1 MASSNIARLG
11 VVLGIDTATFSAD
24 IDKAISENR
33 RFGAEMK
40 RGSQAAMQEALNLK
54 YATEDYGKE
63 ISKLTQV
70 ERQLATGRMSMAHDG
85 VKQALR
91 DQARAY
97 DDAVAAA
104 KRLQQAQAIDK
115 DVQALKF
122 ATEDYG
128 KTLTKV
134 QTIEREIATGKYR
147 TATDDQKKRLLDQAR
162 AYDAVAAS
170 QQKVVNV
177 QGQLSTQQRMAL
189 SYQTT
194 DIVTSLVSGQNP
206 FMVLMQQ
213 GGQLKDQFGGV
224 GNVFKAIGSVLT
236 PMRVII
242 GSVATAFAG
251 LAIAAYKGASE
262 SAKLRD
268 SLILT
273 GNYANLS
280 SGQYRDLALG
290 ISNDYNVAIGG
301 AKDILDALVSSG
313 KFTDVSLSSAGK
325 AIAIIAKLSGESAS
339 EVAGKLIP
347 SLDGTASSAKRLNDQ
362 YNFLTLAQ
370 YKEIEALEKQGK
382 LQEAIKIKADALTA
396 AKASQRRE
404 LGILEKS
411 WEMLKNGASAAW
423 DAMLGIGRKE
433 STESKLKAISENLKI
448 NAEDLELQK
457 KNPVAT
463 ALLMETRT
471 RLLAEQS
478 SLQEIERMR
487 KASATKSAEEKNKI
501 DHYAAAGG
509 ISTQRSIDDAV
520 AKQRVE
526 NTKDQLKLMADA
538 EVQAFADS
546 NSKIEAARLER
557 DRKNRDQNGVFASQ
571 NEAEY
576 QQTVI
581 ASRLGLAQKL
591 MEIQQKRDF
600 MGLDLRKQQM
610 EQEFK
615 IRFDQETE
623 IGKVETERDK
633 QIAFARLA
641 VERKNIEERGL
652 YAKENEAALAKEILG
667 IETDAN
673 RQIEGIRRDRFIAL
687 QNAVDEFRR
696 ETDEDRAKAS
706 AAEMQAAKALSSE
719 IDGKFL
725 SVKQDRESLQ
735 LQMDMVNL
743 SEKEQKLAM
752 SRLQTEQ
759 EIASVKRNPD
769 LSDTDK
775 NAAIARLKDL
785 GTQREGLIIMQE
797 EMKKVGE
804 INSAVFGN
812 MERALENFVRTGKL
826 SFKDLAR
833 SIIQDLILIQL
844 KASAT
849 SLFRMFI
856 GSLGFGSS
864 SGALPSLTGQ
874 FGVGPTGFANGGDPP
889 VGRASIVGER
899 GPELFVP
906 RSAGTIIPNH
916 ALSSLGGSQVVNNY
930 NISAIDVKSFEDRI
944 MGSSTA
950 VWAANAY
957 ANKSLAIGRGRA

>member
-1 MASSNIARLG
+1 MASNNIARLG
-11 VVLGIDTATFSAD
+11 VVLGIDTAVFSAD

-33 RFGAEMK
+33 RFGREMK
-40 RGSQAAMQEALNLK
+40 RGTEAAMQEALNLK

-63 ISKLTQV
+63 VSRLAQV
-70 ERQLATGRMSMAHDG
+70 ERQLATGRMSMAHDT

-91 DQARAY
+91 DQAKAY

-115 DVQALKF
+115 DIQALKY

-134 QTIEREIATGKYR
+134 QSIEREIATGKYR
-147 TATDDQKKRLLDQAR
+147 TATDEQKKRLLDQAR

-170 QQKVVNV
+170 QQKVIAT
-177 QGQLSTQQRMAL
+177 QGKLTDQQRMAL

-213 GGQLKDQFGGV
+213 GGQLKDQFGGI
-224 GNVFKAIGSVLT
+224 GNVFRAIGQTLT
-236 PMRVII
+236 PMRLL
-242 GSVATAFAG
+242 FAG
-251 LAIAAYKGASE
+251 VGAAITTLSVAAYKGAEE

-273 GNYANLS
+273 GNYANIS
-280 SGQYRDLALG
+280 AGQYRDLAIS
-290 ISNDYNVAIGG
+290 ISNDFNVAIGDT
-301 AKDILDALVSSG
+301 KDILNALISSG
-313 KFTDVSLSSAGK
+313 KFTDTSLSSVAR
-325 AIAIIAKLSGESAS
+325 AISIIAKISGESAS

-370 YKEIEALEKQGK
+370 YKQIEALEKQGK
-382 LQEAIKIKADALTA
+382 LQDAIKIKADALTA

-404 LGILEKS
+404 LGILERS
-411 WEMLKNGASAAW
+411 WEALKKAASDTW
-423 DAMLGIGRKE
+423 DAMLGLGRKE
-433 STESKLKAISENLKI
+433 STEAGLKRVSEALKLNT
-448 NAEDLELQK
+448 EDLEIQK

-463 ALLMETRT
+463 AILMETRM
-471 RLLAEQS
+471 RLLAEQA

-487 KASATKSAEEKNKI
+487 KASASKSAEETGKI
-501 DHYAAAGG
+501 NQYAAAGG
-509 ISTQRSIDDAV
+509 LSTQRSIDDAV
-520 AKQRVE
+520 AKQRLE
-526 NTKDQLKLMADA
+526 NFKTQQSLMADA
-538 EVQAFADS
+538 EVQAFAES

-557 DRKNRDQNGVFASQ
+557 DKKNRDQNSVFAAQ

-591 MEIQQKRDF
+591 MEIQQKRDL
-600 MGLDLRKQQM
+600 MGLDLRKQQI
-610 EQEFK
+610 EQEFN
-615 IRFDQETE
+615 IRFNQETE
-623 IGKVETERDK
+623 IGKVEAERDK
-633 QIAFARLA
+633 KIALARLNLQK
-641 VERKNIEERGL
+641 KNIEERNL
-652 YAKENEAALAKEILG
+652 YAKENDTALAAEIVG
-667 IETDAN
+667 IEADAN
-673 RQIEGIRRDRFIAL
+673 RQIEAIRLNRFINL
-687 QNAVDEFRR
+687 QNAVQEFRD
-696 ETDEDRAKAS
+696 ETDKDRAAAS
-706 AAEMQAAKALSSE
+706 AAEMQAAQALATE
-719 IDGKFL
+719 IDQKFL
-725 SVKQDRESLQ
+725 SVAQDRASLQ

-743 SEKEQKLAM
+743 SEKDRNLALN
-752 SRLQTEQ
+752 RLQTEQ
-759 EIASVKRNPD
+759 EIAAIKRNQN
-769 LSDTDK
+769 LTETDK
-775 NAAIARLKDL
+775 QAAIERVKNL
-785 GTQREGLIIMQE
+785 GLQRDNLILMQE

-804 INSAVFGN
+804 VNNAIFGN
-812 MERALENFVRTGKL
+812 MEKALENFVRTGKL

-849 SLFRMFI
+849 MLFNSFLRNF
-856 GSLGFGSS
+856 GFSFGSA
-864 SGALPSLTGQ
+864 SGGTITG
-874 FGVGPTGFANGGDPP
+874 GSGLIPRAYGGS
-889 VGRASIVGER
+889 VNAGTSYMVGEK
-899 GPELFVP
+899 GPEMFVP
-906 RSAGTIIPNH
+906 RTSGTIVPNN
-916 ALSSLGGSQVVNNY
+916 ALSSTGSSQVINNY
-930 NISAIDVKSFEDRI
+930 NIQAIDVKSFEERI